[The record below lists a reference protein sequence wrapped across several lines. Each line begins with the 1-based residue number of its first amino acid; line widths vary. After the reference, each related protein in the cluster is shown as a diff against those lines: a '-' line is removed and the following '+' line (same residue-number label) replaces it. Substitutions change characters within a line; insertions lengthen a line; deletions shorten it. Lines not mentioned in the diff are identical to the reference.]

1 MKLGECDVEEPVA
14 CSAAGPADSSRAE
27 EAETV
32 GSRPGLGSNNT
43 CVFAH
48 PWTCQRLWHGM
59 GRVPY
64 SGRVAEVGR
73 AMMSELLK

>member
-32 GSRPGLGSNNT
+32 GSRPGLDPDWVVTAPFDS
-43 CVFAH
+43 
-48 PWTCQRLWHGM
+48 
-59 GRVPY
+59 
-64 SGRVAEVGR
+64 
-73 AMMSELLK
+73 LLKFA

>member
-32 GSRPGLGSNNT
+32 GSRPGFDPDWVVTTPVFLPIPGRAKGS
-43 CVFAH
+43 
-48 PWTCQRLWHGM
+48 GM
-59 GRVPY
+59 GWAGCLTADEPPEQ
-64 SGRVAEVGR
+64 AEQ
-73 AMMSELLK
+73 